1 MNWLEKY
8 FLKRIV
14 RKLVH
19 KRERGIQEYYSYIV
33 KSSKE
38 QFSEDN
44 DITIRNFLEEQHDV
58 ISNKEFIYAQKEIS
72 K

>member
-1 MNWLEKY
+1 
-8 FLKRIV
+8 
-14 RKLVH
+14 VH

-33 KSSKE
+33 RSSKE

-58 ISNKEFIYAQKEIS
+58 ISNKEFLYAQKERS